1 MSNDEI
7 KTIIAKTA
15 RATAA
20 AMARQASDWRER
32 VWTAPA
38 ETVMT
43 VDDVCS
49 ATGRT
54 RAFVYRHTRNRTIK
68 FKRLDGAI
76 CFRCGD
82 VREWIKERQEAA

>member
-1 MSNDEI
+1 MSDDDL

-20 AMARQASDWRER
+20 AMARRTSDWRER

-38 ETVMT
+38 DTVMT
-43 VDDVCS
+43 VDDFCAAV
-49 ATGRT
+49 GRT
-54 RAFVYRHTRNRTIK
+54 RAFAYRQTRNRTIK
-68 FKRLDGAI
+68 FKRLDGVI
-76 CFRCGD
+76 VFRCAD